1 MCKKLFYL
9 LLPWQNET
17 LLCALKRVLQYPI
30 KVRLYNNLYAHKKAC
45 TFSRRIQPHQY
56 LIQHILL
63 PFKMKSSFKKKVR
76 RVRMCKFLS
85 VSCFFHAPKL
95 SVLFAKKSV
104 HWEFRYITNF
114 TQKVNW
120 KISFLCCY
128 LRLYLWNYRIHVG
141 DQNQRAIM

>member
-1 MCKKLFYL
+1 M

-30 KVRLYNNLYAHKKAC
+30 KVRQYNNLYAHKKAC
-45 TFSRRIQPHQY
+45 TFSRLIQPCQY

-63 PFKMKSSFKKKVR
+63 PFKMKSSFKKKFDEFG
-76 RVRMCKFLS
+76 CANFS
-85 VSCFFHAPKL
+85 QFHAFSRSQTFSP
-95 SVLFAKKSV
+95 FCKKSV
-104 HWEFRYITNF
+104 HREFRYITNF

-120 KISFLCCY
+120 KISFLCHY

>member
-1 MCKKLFYL
+1 MQKKLFYL

-45 TFSRRIQPHQY
+45 TFSRLIQPCQY

-63 PFKMKSSFKKKVR
+63 PFKMKSSFKKSSTSSDVQIS
-76 RVRMCKFLS
+76 LS
-85 VSCFFHAPKL
+85 FMHFHAHKL

-128 LRLYLWNYRIHVG
+128 LRLYL
-141 DQNQRAIM
+141 